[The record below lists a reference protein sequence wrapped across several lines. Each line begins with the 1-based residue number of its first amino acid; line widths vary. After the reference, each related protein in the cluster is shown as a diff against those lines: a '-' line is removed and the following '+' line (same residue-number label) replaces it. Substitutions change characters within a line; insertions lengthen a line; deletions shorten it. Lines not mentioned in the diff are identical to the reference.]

1 MIPWRWLGR
10 LHERRELIAACN
22 RVLIELVD
30 ARVIT
35 PEEVQRIVA
44 WRRMARVD
52 YQGVQ
57 IPPPRPRPSGKEH
70 YDN

>member
-1 MIPWRWLGR
+1 MIPWRWFGR
-10 LHERRELIAACN
+10 LHERRELIAACE

-35 PEEVQRIVA
+35 AEEVQRVVA
-44 WRRMARVD
+44 WRRMARAD
-52 YQGVQ
+52 YMDLQL
-57 IPPPRPRPSGKEH
+57 PPPRPRPSRKKH